1 LDLRPDGVVRDGKS
15 RGEFA
20 RQSASTG
27 ATFVTVVERME
38 ETKAMADDF
47 EFYVGIDLGAAKHQ
61 ACVLNRAGRLIGELS
76 FEHSGPGLTEFIRLL
91 DKLTGNISVD
101 RIAIAAETPRGLVV
115 ESVLERG
122 FSVFSINP
130 KQLDRFRDRHTV
142 AGAKDDRRDA
152 FVLADSLRTDQPLFR
167 RLARECANIIR
178 LRELSRLEDDLSQ
191 DHNRLINQLREQL
204 HRYFPQLLQ
213 LSAAAE
219 DPWLWDLIEIA
230 PVPTAARK
238 LTRGRIERLLKQ
250 HRVRRLTAEEVMTA
264 LRVPALNLAPGSTEA
279 ASEHALL
286 LLPRLRL
293 IRQQRLD
300 TATRIEN
307 LLDELAATSSETDD
321 IEPERP
327 TDVAVLR
334 SLPGVGRV
342 VAATLLAEASQAI
355 TDRDYGALRSYAG
368 VAPVTRQSGN
378 KKTVMMRR
386 GCNRRLRNAVYHWS
400 RVATMS
406 DERSR
411 NHYGRLRARGH
422 SHGRALRT
430 LADRWLNTLVAML
443 RSHERFDPAKWNSC
457 TATPQVN
464 AL

>member
-1 LDLRPDGVVRDGKS
+1 L
-15 RGEFA
+15 
-20 RQSASTG
+20 T
-27 ATFVTVVERME
+27 
-38 ETKAMADDF
+38 DDF

-61 ACVLNRAGRLIGELS
+61 VCVINRSGRVVGELG
-76 FEHSGPGLTEFIRLL
+76 FDHSGSGLTEFIRSL
-91 DKLTGNISVD
+91 DKLTGNIPID

-115 ESVLERG
+115 ESVSERG

-152 FVLADSLRTDQPLFR
+152 FVLAASLRTDQPLFR

-264 LRVPALNLAPGSTEA
+264 LRVPTFNLAPGSAEA

-293 IRQQRLD
+293 VRQQRLD

-307 LLDELAATSSETDD
+307 LLDELAARVPKQMIPGRSG
-321 IEPERP
+321 RP
-327 TDVAVLR
+327 MSQSCGRYLVSDVW
-334 SLPGVGRV
+334 SLP
-342 VAATLLAEASQAI
+342 L
-355 TDRDYGALRSYAG
+355 
-368 VAPVTRQSGN
+368 
-378 KKTVMMRR
+378 
-386 GCNRRLRNAVYHWS
+386 C
-400 RVATMS
+400 
-406 DERSR
+406 
-411 NHYGRLRARGH
+411 
-422 SHGRALRT
+422 
-430 LADRWLNTLVAML
+430 
-443 RSHERFDPAKWNSC
+443 
-457 TATPQVN
+457 
-464 AL
+464 